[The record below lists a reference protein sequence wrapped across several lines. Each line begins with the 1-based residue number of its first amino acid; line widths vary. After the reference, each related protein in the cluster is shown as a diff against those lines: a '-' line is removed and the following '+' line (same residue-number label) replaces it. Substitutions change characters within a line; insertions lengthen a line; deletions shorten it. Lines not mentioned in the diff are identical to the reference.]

1 MEEIEKKQK
10 LKMEKCPIC
19 KQEITGHTEPQ
30 VRSRMRMHMM
40 THEEKVG
47 YYVHQVMDSV
57 HDRREYEDCRVFLED
72 CVVAVREIV
81 KEEV

>member
-1 MEEIEKKQK
+1 MK
-10 LKMEKCPIC
+10 LLQGNELMVEAIKIINIP
-19 KQEITGHTEPQ
+19 
-30 VRSRMRMHMM
+30 VRLPTMM